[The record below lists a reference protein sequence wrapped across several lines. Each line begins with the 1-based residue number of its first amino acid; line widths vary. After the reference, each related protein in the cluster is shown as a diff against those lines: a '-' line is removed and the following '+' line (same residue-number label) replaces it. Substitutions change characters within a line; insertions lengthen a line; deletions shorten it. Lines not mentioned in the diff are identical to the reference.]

1 MSMKDI
7 YSYIAPVNALVPQTI
22 TVGGGAKNTGDVD
35 LQGCNAVRV
44 DIPAGASGDTLA
56 VGVHHVVMVQ
66 HADDN
71 GSGSAGSYAAVAAKD
86 VIGVT
91 PDGSGNVIDFNA
103 PAMASTV
110 QSFGYVGNKRYVRL
124 TLTPAGATSGG
135 VFSAVAVKGHPASAP
150 VA

>member
-71 GSGSAGSYAAVAAKD
+71 GSGSAGSYVAVAAKD

-110 QSFGYVGNKRYVRL
+110 QSFGYVGNKRFLKV
-124 TLTPAGATSGG
+124 TITPSAGTTNGMPMSVLVG
-135 VFSAVAVKGHPASAP
+135 KGERNISP
-150 VA
+150 